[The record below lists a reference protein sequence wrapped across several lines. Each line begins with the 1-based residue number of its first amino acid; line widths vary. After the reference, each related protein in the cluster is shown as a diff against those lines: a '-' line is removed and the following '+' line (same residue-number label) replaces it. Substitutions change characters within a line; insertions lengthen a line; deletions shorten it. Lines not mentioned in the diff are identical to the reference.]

1 MLVTYTDFGIT
12 GPYTGQLE
20 AVLKRLAPGVTVVHL
35 QADAPA
41 FKPRAAG
48 CLLRSLVGAF
58 APETVFVCVVDPGVG
73 MDRDPIWVK
82 AHGRRFVGPDN
93 GLLAGVMRD
102 DPQAEAHRIR
112 WRPARLSN
120 SFHGRD
126 LFAPVAAALAMGEG
140 VDSEAVCPSTL
151 CGADWPREM
160 AEVIYVDVYGNLVTG
175 LSGDSVPPEA
185 RLLLG
190 GREIAYRRV
199 FGEAPVGELF
209 WYVNSMGLVEVAVS
223 EGSASRV
230 LEMGIG
236 APLARADGFEQE
248 VSA

>member
-20 AVLKRLAPGVTVVHL
+20 AVLSQLAPGVPVVHL

-48 CLLRSLVGAF
+48 CLLKSLVTPF
-58 APETVFVCVVDPGVG
+58 APEAVFVCVVDPGVG

-82 AHGRRFVGPDN
+82 AQGRRFVGPDN
-93 GLLAGVMRD
+93 GLLAGVIRD
-102 DPQAEAHRIR
+102 DPDAEAYRIL

-140 VDSEAVCPSTL
+140 VRAEAVCPSTL
-151 CGADWPREM
+151 CGADWPRDM

-175 LSGDSVPPEA
+175 LSGGSVPPET
-185 RLLLG
+185 LFQLG

-199 FGEAPVGELF
+199 FGEAPAGELF

-223 EGSASRV
+223 QGSAAEV
-230 LEMGIG
+230 LKMGIG
-236 APLARADGFEQE
+236 ASLMQVSGCEQG